1 MAKQLRIYHY
11 PHRVLKQQAQAV
23 ADIHDQQIQTLIDDL
38 IHTCKLAK
46 GMGIAAPQVGYSLR
60 IFILMS
66 HPNPRYPY
74 APIMPTT
81 AVINPKIIEYSSQ
94 QICDWEGCL
103 SIPDKRGQVPRSEK
117 IYVQYTDRDGGEVF
131 ADYEGF
137 IARVF
142 QHEYDH
148 LQGTLFFERM
158 NEDRLYT
165 NMEFRQIIDK

>member
-11 PHRVLKQQAQAV
+11 PHPVLKQQAQPV
-23 ADIHDQQIQTLIDDL
+23 SNIADKQIQTFIDDL
-38 IHTCKLAK
+38 AHTCELAK

-74 APIMPTT
+74 APVMPTT
-81 AVINPKIIEYSSQ
+81 AVINPEIIEYGSQ
-94 QICDWEGCL
+94 QISDWEGCL
-103 SIPDKRGQVPRSEK
+103 SIPDKRGQVPRSET
-117 IYVQYTDRDGGEVF
+117 IYVKYTDRYGEEVF
-131 ADYEGF
+131 ADFEGF

-148 LQGTLFFERM
+148 LQGTMFFERM
-158 NEDRLYT
+158 KENRLYT
-165 NMEFRQIIDK
+165 NVEFHKIIGQ